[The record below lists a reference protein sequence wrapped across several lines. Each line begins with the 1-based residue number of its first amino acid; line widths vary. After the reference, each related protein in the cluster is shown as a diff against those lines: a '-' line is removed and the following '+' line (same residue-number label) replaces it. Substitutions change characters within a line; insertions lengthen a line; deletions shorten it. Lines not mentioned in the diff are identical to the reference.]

1 MLVLTPATKATINA
15 LSIRAHQAPF
25 TTPHIRRLFRQ
36 PKPERTIVVPHGH
49 LVVFTVA
56 HFRPGWICRQLAV
69 AGPDQWPTRASV
81 ETLMRLFEFRNDLEH
96 CLTWP
101 DGTSQR
107 HSVNILEPVDNNWA
121 PLRSS

>member
-1 MLVLTPATKATINA
+1 MLVLTPATKATVYA
-15 LSIRAHQAPF
+15 LSQRAHAQPF
-25 TTPHIRRLFRQ
+25 TTPHIRRLFKL
-36 PKPERTIVVPHGH
+36 PKPDRTIVVPHGH

-69 AGPDQWPTRASV
+69 SGPGSWPERVSV
-81 ETLMRLFEFRNDLEH
+81 ETLMALFGFRNDLEH

-101 DGTSQR
+101 DGPASR
-107 HSVNILEPVDNNWA
+107 HSVNVLEPVDNNWA